1 MTHMKTI
8 AIIESCDTKY
18 KEAKFIKDFI
28 EEAGLQGLVINTA
41 TGPAPS
47 YNFDV
52 SREEVAAAY
61 GTPWE
66 EMEPK
71 TKGEKIDYMK
81 DAVAAYVEKLYT
93 EGKIDGDVYKRQA
106 LGSCILSGKVYQ
118 GTLYLQ

>member
-1 MTHMKTI
+1 MCI
-8 AIIESCDTKY
+8 RDR
-18 KEAKFIKDFI
+18 
-28 EEAGLQGLVINTA
+28 VINTA

-93 EGKIDGDVYKRQA
+93 EGKM
-106 LGSCILSGKVYQ
+106 CIRDRPWNSSLRAGRV
-118 GTLYLQ
+118 GVM